1 MAIIN
6 ESRAFYNASFDK
18 RMTKFCNAL
27 RLREQR
33 KRLRPA
39 PRPFEM
45 TTEFNLPSIESVL
58 QEKPNEAATALN
70 LELMNY
76 EDELPTDS
84 DSNINS
90 VAI

>member
-1 MAIIN
+1 
-6 ESRAFYNASFDK
+6 
-18 RMTKFCNAL
+18 MTKFCNAYTL
-27 RLREQR
+27 RKQR

-39 PRPFEM
+39 PTPFEM
-45 TTEFNLPSIESVL
+45 TTEFSLPSIELVL
-58 QEKPNEAATALN
+58 QDKPNEAATVLN

-76 EDELPTDS
+76 KDELPTDS